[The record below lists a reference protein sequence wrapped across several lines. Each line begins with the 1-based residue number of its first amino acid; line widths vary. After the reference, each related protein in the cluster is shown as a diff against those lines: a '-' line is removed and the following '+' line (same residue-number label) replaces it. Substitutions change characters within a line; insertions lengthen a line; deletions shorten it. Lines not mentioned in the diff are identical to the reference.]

1 MPSLLTARDVMTAEV
16 MTVDADWT
24 VNDLAEFLVSNAISG
39 APVIAPEGRLLG
51 VVSLTDLVRH
61 ASLPVHS
68 ERPEPS
74 HDVYVDGLEREYSDD
89 EFAGFRVGTED
100 RTLVREI
107 MTPVIFEVQPNTDV
121 REIADIMVRG
131 RIHRVFVTDQARV
144 VGVISA
150 LDLLR
155 VIRDA

>member
-1 MPSLLTARDVMTAEV
+1 MPSLLTARDVMTQEV

-24 VNDLAEFLVSNAISG
+24 VTDLAEFLVTNAISG
-39 APVIAPEGRLLG
+39 APVVSPQGRLLG

-68 ERPEPS
+68 ERPEPT
-74 HDVYVDGLEREYSDD
+74 HDVYVDDLDREYRDD

-100 RTLVREI
+100 STLVSDI
-107 MTPVIFEVQPNTDV
+107 MTPMIFEVSPESDV
-121 REIADIMVRG
+121 RHIADMMIRG
-131 RIHRVFVTDQARV
+131 RIHRVFVTDHKRV

-155 VIRDA
+155 LIRDV

>member
-1 MPSLLTARDVMTAEV
+1 MPSLLTARDVMTTGV
-16 MTVDADWT
+16 MTADADWT
-24 VNDLAEFLVSNAISG
+24 VNDLAEFLVTNAISG

-68 ERPEPS
+68 ERPGPS
-74 HDVYVDGLEREYSDD
+74 HDVYVDDLEREYPDD

-100 RTLVREI
+100 QTLVREI
-107 MTPVIFEVQPNTDV
+107 MTPVIFEVQPDTDV

-155 VIRDA
+155 VVRDA